1 LSLASLFCP
10 HILKQGHP
18 REPIQPPWWRVP
30 DQVRGQ
36 PALVGRTE
44 CKKVQMTQL
53 LELNYSILSNVSFNV
68 SIFLCRYLKSIS
80 ISSNKPFCER
90 EYWQKKLLSL
100 TGLWNWIINGNV
112 FHQQC
117 LGYLM
122 VMWLLKKVRL
132 VQILHPLLRK
142 MLFILRL
149 EKVLRVRELVLELL
163 SVDKSAMKLKLM
175 HILCMDY

>member
-1 LSLASLFCP
+1 M
-10 HILKQGHP
+10 
-18 REPIQPPWWRVP
+18 
-30 DQVRGQ
+30 
-36 PALVGRTE
+36 
-44 CKKVQMTQL
+44 QMTQL

-100 TGLWNWIINGNV
+100 TGLWNWIINGKV

-122 VMWLLKKVRL
+122 VMWLLKIVRL

-175 HILCMDY
+175 HSLCMDY